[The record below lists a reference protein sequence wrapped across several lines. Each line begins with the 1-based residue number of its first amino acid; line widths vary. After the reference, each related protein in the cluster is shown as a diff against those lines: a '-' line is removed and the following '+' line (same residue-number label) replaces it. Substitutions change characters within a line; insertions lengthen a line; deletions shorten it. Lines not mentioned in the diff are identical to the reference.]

1 MEPTNFR
8 RIMSLDIATATAIQ
22 DDRNGLADSTR
33 VLRHG
38 DVENPMYD
46 MLTQVPDHYHVMDVR
61 KPAGKYVND
70 KMLLLIDELFEI
82 RGELEK
88 NMNRREL
95 ASFDKVFAITCK
107 KNSLCLVSPY
117 LSTRITTWQM
127 WAVPRLQTTN
137 TPKTS
142 TGTSNWWNR
151 RISNVSSIGRSKM
164 RIPYSKYWLSMLLE
178 SQHW

>member
-8 RIMSLDIATATAIQ
+8 RVMSLDIATATAIQ

-70 KMLLLIDELFEI
+70 KMLMLIDELFEI

-95 ASFDKVFAITCK
+95 ASFDKVFAK
-107 KNSLCLVSPY
+107 Y
-117 LSTRITTWQM
+117 LQKEQLM
-127 WAVPRLQTTN
+127 PRLTLSVHEDYHLAN
-137 TPKTS
+137 VGRAKTAD
-142 TGTSNWWNR
+142 NEYPQN
-151 RISNVSSIGRSKM
+151 INKDIQLMK
-164 RIPYSKYWLSMLLE
+164 
-178 SQHW
+178 